1 MDKEFQRLT
10 LHCKNNKKIMKEF
23 SPLEEVIATQLT
35 EGLMDQFQITEQKRV
50 KLREI
55 QAEFTKK
62 AKLKEFK
69 HRLLPLYQP
78 VPRFN
83 QSHKEIREFACTGPS
98 TEMSGLLEHAI
109 KEKIC
114 SRGLAKKYPKI
125 IDNIMADAKVEF
137 VRITHQMGV
146 SGIFFEKLIPIIVES
161 VDLNISVW

>member
-1 MDKEFQRLT
+1 MDKESQRLT
-10 LHCKNNKKIMKEF
+10 RHCKYNKTNMKAF

-35 EGLMDQFQITEQKRV
+35 EELMDQFQITEQKRD

-62 AKLKEFK
+62 TKLREFK
-69 HRLLPLYQP
+69 NRLLPLYQP
-78 VPRFN
+78 VPRLN
-83 QSHKEIREFACTGPS
+83 QSHKEIREFACIGPS
-98 TEMSGLLEHAI
+98 TEMSGLLEQAI

-114 SRGLAKKYPKI
+114 SRGLGNKYPKI

-146 SGIFFEKLIPIIVES
+146 SGVFLTKLF
-161 VDLNISVW
+161 